1 MKNLELT
8 LPTVDQVFG
17 SDEEKQLD
25 VFKKYGTKALATD
38 LCVVTNGD
46 YYSDSY
52 YSIEEEKEVK
62 VRTCPFWTQTIA
74 SNSKIYGVSQE
85 GKKSE
90 YFNASTNITIRPI
103 LLCSRIFSEI
113 TANKMVGYNG
123 VSEIEFGTFPQIAAK
138 ANMQEILENEFKKG
152 MPKTGKKF
160 PLYLVSNYKYK
171 DSSNLIMHEEYEY
184 QGKKYIRVIMGEN
197 MFTFGDP
204 ILSNGNKY
212 KKGSYVWIEVLPF
225 RWLIDEET
233 KSLVAKRGLCA
244 GLDFEILDKEQK
256 KDFKNSK
263 IKEYLDK
270 YVLPALIQGVDLPEK
285 LFEENIEETE
295 TIKRIENPYN
305 FNLEDV
311 SEEETIAAAIECDIP
326 VFLHGQSSEGKTAR
340 VKQIDPNCEIVHL
353 RNATLNSLNGKSVYD
368 NQTKEMINI
377 PPTWFKKIKE
387 KCTSEP
393 NKLHVVFFDSLTSAK
408 EPIQDA
414 VINIVIDKSV
424 NGIWNLPENVR
435 IVASGHDTLKSLE
448 TNKMSESL
456 LERFAHVYIET
467 TTEDWLKW
475 ARKNHIHPAIYSFIA
490 CTNGRALR
498 SPYNGVVPNA
508 DPRKWEMASKIL
520 YKTGRPDMLWPLV
533 GVTLMNEFIDFYN
546 MPVITLEDVINN
558 NYTDLDIQEL
568 SEDEKYATTMCL
580 SKVDE
585 DNLDIVRAFVAN
597 LGVEFEELFEALWA
611 QDDQNRLKKLNEKSG
626 KMVRKRK

>member
-17 SDEEKQLD
+17 SEEKQLD
-25 VFKKYGTKALATD
+25 VFRKYGTKALATD

-256 KDFKNSK
+256 KDFENSK
-263 IKEYLDK
+263 IKDYLDK
-270 YVLPALIQGVDLPEK
+270 YVLPALIQGLDLPEK

-326 VFLHGQSSEGKTAR
+326 VFLHGHSSEGKTAR
-340 VKQIDPNCEIVHL
+340 VKQIDSNCEIVHL

-558 NYTDLDIQEL
+558 NYIDLDIQEL

>member
-1 MKNLELT
+1 M
-8 LPTVDQVFG
+8 
-17 SDEEKQLD
+17 
-25 VFKKYGTKALATD
+25 
-38 LCVVTNGD
+38 
-46 YYSDSY
+46 
-52 YSIEEEKEVK
+52 
-62 VRTCPFWTQTIA
+62 
-74 SNSKIYGVSQE
+74 
-85 GKKSE
+85 
-90 YFNASTNITIRPI
+90 
-103 LLCSRIFSEI
+103 
-113 TANKMVGYNG
+113 
-123 VSEIEFGTFPQIAAK
+123 
-138 ANMQEILENEFKKG
+138 
-152 MPKTGKKF
+152 
-160 PLYLVSNYKYK
+160 
-171 DSSNLIMHEEYEY
+171 
-184 QGKKYIRVIMGEN
+184 
-197 MFTFGDP
+197 
-204 ILSNGNKY
+204 
-212 KKGSYVWIEVLPF
+212 
-225 RWLIDEET
+225 
-233 KSLVAKRGLCA
+233 
-244 GLDFEILDKEQK
+244 
-256 KDFKNSK
+256 
-263 IKEYLDK
+263 
-270 YVLPALIQGVDLPEK
+270 
-285 LFEENIEETE
+285 
-295 TIKRIENPYN
+295 
-305 FNLEDV
+305 
-311 SEEETIAAAIECDIP
+311 
-326 VFLHGQSSEGKTAR
+326 
-340 VKQIDPNCEIVHL
+340 KQIDSNCEIVHL

-377 PPTWFKKIKE
+377 PPTWFEKIKE

-568 SEDEKYATTMCL
+568 SEDEKYATTMGL

-585 DNLDIVRAFVAN
+585 DNLDIVRAFVAK
-597 LGVEFEELFEALWA
+597 LGVEFEELFEVLWA

>member
-17 SDEEKQLD
+17 SEEKQLD
-25 VFKKYGTKALATD
+25 VFRKYGTKALATD

-113 TANKMVGYNG
+113 TANKMMGYNG
-123 VSEIEFGTFPQIAAK
+123 VGEIEFGTFPQIAAK
-138 ANMQEILENEFKKG
+138 ANIQETLENEFKKG

-171 DSSNLIMHEEYEY
+171 DSSNFIMHEEYEY
-184 QGKKYIRVIMGEN
+184 QGKKYIRVIMKETTSALN
-197 MFTFGDP
+197 YN
-204 ILSNGNKY
+204 ILSNGEEY
-212 KKGSYVWIEVLPF
+212 KKGGYVWIEVLPF

-244 GLDFEILDKEQK
+244 GLDFESLDKEQK
-256 KDFKNSK
+256 KNFKNSK

-285 LFEENIEETE
+285 LFEENIEERE
-295 TIKRIENPYN
+295 TIKKIENPYN
-305 FNLEDV
+305 FNLKAV
-311 SEEETIAAAIECDIP
+311 SDEEIITRAIECDIP
-326 VFLHGQSSEGKTAR
+326 VFLHGHSSEGKTAR
-340 VKQIDPNCEIVHL
+340 VKQIDSNCEIVHL

-377 PPTWFKKIKE
+377 PPTWFKKLKE
-387 KCTSEP
+387 KCISEP

-408 EPIQDA
+408 EIIQDA
-414 VINIVIDKSV
+414 VINIVTDKSV
-424 NGIWNLPENVR
+424 NGIWKLPENVR
-435 IVASGHDTLKSLE
+435 IVASGHDTLESLKA
-448 TNKMSESL
+448 NKMPELL

-467 TTEDWLKW
+467 TTEEWLKW

-558 NYTDLDIQEL
+558 NYIDLDIQEL